1 MNRSVA
7 VIVVLVC
14 VATVAWS
21 QRADLSGLKFCIDP
35 GHGGHNPANDRLVNP
50 DPGVDF
56 WESESN
62 FQKALHLKALLEAR
76 RAVVILTR
84 TTNDYPNDDEP
95 SLTARWTLAN
105 NNNVNWFHSIHSNA
119 AGGVNTTTNYTLMLV
134 KENIPT
140 RTAAFPEAVT
150 MSTVIGP
157 AIRSALRTTTT
168 STWLDYTFYGG
179 PNGGFNL
186 GVLTGLVMPG
196 ELSEGSFHDFYPET
210 RRLLN
215 NDYRKMEAYAL
226 RNSFMQYFTVPA
238 DTLGI
243 VAGIQTDIA
252 GGKPVN
258 LTRVRL
264 LPVGRVYNGD
274 PYNNGFFMFDS
285 LAPGNYTLRCE
296 TPGYKPDSTQVTV
309 SPGATVFADRTLESF
324 AAPRVA
330 LSSPAEG
337 DTSFS
342 PTMPVELYFSR
353 VMDTASVRASFSI
366 APGVA
371 GTLNWGS
378 SNTFVRFTPSAPLP
392 MPVSF
397 VLTLDTTAKSVGGF
411 SIDGNGDGTSGDSY
425 LLHFRTR
432 VMDVIPPRVLSRYP
446 DSGATVATAYHCI
459 TITFDEPL
467 NPATVLSSNFAVLKV
482 GGLVQSK
489 TLEYTESNGRGAVI
503 MYLTA
508 GLTPGASYMV
518 RVSGVKDFAGN
529 AISPATPILWGF
541 SVDGSARTLLAV
553 DSLDGSNLQWLQ
565 PGGAA
570 GTTGIDSAS
579 FAPAMVPLY
588 PAVTPNGG
596 AGILR
601 FAWTTS
607 APDWLLRLP
616 PAVASPAKAI
626 QWTKRGAVLQAYV
639 NGDGGKS
646 QFRFAVEDSVE
657 AFPGGTPVNKEVSP
671 WYTIDWVGWRL
682 VEWDMEHDSVGSW
695 VGNRL
700 LEGDLR
706 FDGIQLRYVP
716 GVSAPT
722 GRIVLD
728 QIQLAQQVIVG
739 VDELPGSAPEEFK
752 LYANYPNPFNPSTSV
767 TYTLSEG
774 SVVSLDVYDLLG
786 RHVTSLLQERQTAG
800 KHSVRWDAR
809 GVSSGVYLL
818 RMTATGGR
826 VRFVAVNK
834 MVLLR

>member
-274 PYNNGFFMFDS
+274 PYNNGFFM
-285 LAPGNYTLRCE
+285 
-296 TPGYKPDSTQVTV
+296 
-309 SPGATVFADRTLESF
+309 
-324 AAPRVA
+324 
-330 LSSPAEG
+330 
-337 DTSFS
+337 
-342 PTMPVELYFSR
+342 
-353 VMDTASVRASFSI
+353 
-366 APGVA
+366 
-371 GTLNWGS
+371 
-378 SNTFVRFTPSAPLP
+378 
-392 MPVSF
+392 
-397 VLTLDTTAKSVGGF
+397 
-411 SIDGNGDGTSGDSY
+411 
-425 LLHFRTR
+425 
-432 VMDVIPPRVLSRYP
+432 
-446 DSGATVATAYHCI
+446 
-459 TITFDEPL
+459 
-467 NPATVLSSNFAVLKV
+467 
-482 GGLVQSK
+482 
-489 TLEYTESNGRGAVI
+489 
-503 MYLTA
+503 
-508 GLTPGASYMV
+508 
-518 RVSGVKDFAGN
+518 
-529 AISPATPILWGF
+529 
-541 SVDGSARTLLAV
+541 
-553 DSLDGSNLQWLQ
+553 
-565 PGGAA
+565 
-570 GTTGIDSAS
+570 
-579 FAPAMVPLY
+579 
-588 PAVTPNGG
+588 
-596 AGILR
+596 
-601 FAWTTS
+601 
-607 APDWLLRLP
+607 
-616 PAVASPAKAI
+616 
-626 QWTKRGAVLQAYV
+626 
-639 NGDGGKS
+639 
-646 QFRFAVEDSVE
+646 
-657 AFPGGTPVNKEVSP
+657 
-671 WYTIDWVGWRL
+671 
-682 VEWDMEHDSVGSW
+682 
-695 VGNRL
+695 
-700 LEGDLR
+700 
-706 FDGIQLRYVP
+706 
-716 GVSAPT
+716 
-722 GRIVLD
+722 
-728 QIQLAQQVIVG
+728 
-739 VDELPGSAPEEFK
+739 
-752 LYANYPNPFNPSTSV
+752 
-767 TYTLSEG
+767 
-774 SVVSLDVYDLLG
+774 
-786 RHVTSLLQERQTAG
+786 
-800 KHSVRWDAR
+800 
-809 GVSSGVYLL
+809 
-818 RMTATGGR
+818 
-826 VRFVAVNK
+826 
-834 MVLLR
+834 